1 VNPHRDPI
9 ETGWQAAQRDLAKA
23 RRELEFAPEGIA
35 RQRSFDRLL
44 EAERRCTRL
53 VHAWLAKVLELERVT
68 DPQLVLSLDVDGVLE
83 DSRQGFT
90 ATGLAGAA
98 ALRLLQLGG
107 VAVLLNTARAI
118 TEVRERVTAF
128 KLLGGAGEVGAA
140 LWDGCFSRNWILLG
154 DRAAAQ
160 LDRLRAALRA
170 EPTAV
175 LDRAHDHSVRASRIL
190 EAAPTPLPGA
200 YARRFLDRDGLTDI
214 TFMVAPNHTDFVDR
228 GVDKGVAISQLQQEL
243 GLQALPLAAIGDSV
257 CDLPMLKRAAFAFL
271 PAATLPTYIPPRRQ
285 RLVRS
290 RYVGD
295 QALWEAACHLV
306 PNVRIQG
313 RVLAAVQSLDFPEWF
328 PLGLRRAPIRLGL
341 FPRMAAALSSTRSL
355 E

>member
-1 VNPHRDPI
+1 
-9 ETGWQAAQRDLAKA
+9 
-23 RRELEFAPEGIA
+23 
-35 RQRSFDRLL
+35 
-44 EAERRCTRL
+44 
-53 VHAWLAKVLELERVT
+53 
-68 DPQLVLSLDVDGVLE
+68 
-83 DSRQGFT
+83 
-90 ATGLAGAA
+90 
-98 ALRLLQLGG
+98 
-107 VAVLLNTARAI
+107 
-118 TEVRERVTAF
+118 
-128 KLLGGAGEVGAA
+128 
-140 LWDGCFSRNWILLG
+140 
-154 DRAAAQ
+154 
-160 LDRLRAALRA
+160 
-170 EPTAV
+170 
-175 LDRAHDHSVRASRIL
+175 
-190 EAAPTPLPGA
+190 LPGA